1 MPRFVFVLFFLLPMA
16 CSTKENHVN
25 FYYKFQYDLLRA
37 SYQLHASYLEN
48 IALGDSML
56 TAMQDVV
63 AMEYPEFLSKH
74 AYFLTREEELY
85 LSLKGTADLFVI
97 KDSLLEDMN
106 RIMEIAD
113 GAVQH
118 MDSTVEH
125 VHQSLEEIKKR

>member
-74 AYFLTREEELY
+74 AYFLSREEELY
-85 LSLKGTADLFVI
+85 LSLKGTTDLFVI

-118 MDSTVEH
+118 MDSTVDH
-125 VHQSLEEIKKR
+125 AHQTLEEIKKR